1 MEFFLKIR
9 FDVHVYFYY
18 SCGCDIDKMVVFF
31 RLFRIVKANFLLMYF
46 FFLHYFLSL
55 FLNGVGY
62 IFMTYPK
69 RNSIRPILFDYIH
82 L

>member
-18 SCGCDIDKMVVFF
+18 SCGCDIDKMVFFF

-46 FFLHYFLSL
+46 FFTLL
-55 FLNGVGY
+55 F
-62 IFMTYPK
+62 IFV
-69 RNSIRPILFDYIH
+69 S
-82 L
+82 